1 MAAPERD
8 MAGFIRTHTRVGSPL
23 LCPELRLHLITAE
36 CHLWRAGEAEVQAL
50 GIPEPYWAFCWAGGQ
65 ALARH
70 LLDHPQL
77 ARGRRVLDFG
87 SGGAVEGI
95 AAARAG
101 AACVLAVD
109 IDPWAAE
116 AARMNAALNG
126 VALSTAT
133 RDPIGEGCEEHEL
146 VLAGDVAYE
155 PAFAG
160 RVLAWLR
167 SLAGQG
173 REVLLADPGR
183 GYLATADLEAL
194 ANLRAPADV
203 DDDARHLRET
213 TVYRVRP

>member
-1 MAAPERD
+1 